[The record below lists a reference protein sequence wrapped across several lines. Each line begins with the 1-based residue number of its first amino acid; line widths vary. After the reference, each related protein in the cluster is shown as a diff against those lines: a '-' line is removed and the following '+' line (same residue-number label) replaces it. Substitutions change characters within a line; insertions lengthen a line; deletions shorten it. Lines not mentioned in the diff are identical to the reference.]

1 MSKIRS
7 KNTKLEEQG
16 RLLVREAGLSYRKHP
31 KDITGKPDV
40 ANKKRK
46 IAIFFDS
53 DFWHGFDYEN
63 SVKNKLQ
70 TDFWR
75 TKIERNMA
83 RDAEVN
89 KLLTEK
95 GWKVLRLWEHNIK
108 RKPEECVRRIKEL
121 LS

>member
-1 MSKIRS
+1 M
-7 KNTKLEEQG
+7 
-16 RLLVREAGLSYRKHP
+16 VREAGLSYRKHP